1 MFTSRSAELYW
12 SGKDEAFE
20 TSVERMCPPV
30 LNISAALQNATQKTG
45 QFKEG
50 IGWKFDVISHP
61 NIQIRTF
68 EFFFWK
74 TTMELELVAKE
85 SATRVEQELKR
96 TKENIMAFRENIKN
110 DLASL
115 KATSDRVQ
123 TETLK
128 MSKEYKQA
136 ADLLTSPQFV
146 QAIENAERLAVALQA
161 IQNLNQTKI
170 NFAVFGNE

>member
-1 MFTSRSAELYW
+1 
-12 SGKDEAFE
+12 
-20 TSVERMCPPV
+20 
-30 LNISAALQNATQKTG
+30 
-45 QFKEG
+45 
-50 IGWKFDVISHP
+50 
-61 NIQIRTF
+61 
-68 EFFFWK
+68 
-74 TTMELELVAKE
+74 MELELVAKE
-85 SATRVEQELKR
+85 SAARVEQELKR
-96 TKENIMAFRENIKN
+96 TKENVMAFRENIKN

>member
-1 MFTSRSAELYW
+1 MFTSRAAEFYW
-12 SGKDEAFE
+12 AGKTEAFE
-20 TSVERMCPPV
+20 TVLDNMCPPV
-30 LNISAALQNATQKTG
+30 LDLSKVMELASVRTG

-50 IGWKFDVISHP
+50 ISWREDIVTHP
-61 NIQIRTF
+61 KVQIASL

-74 TTMELELVAKE
+74 RTMEIEIVARE

-96 TKENIMAFRENIKN
+96 TKENLMAFRENIKN

-115 KATSDRVQ
+115 KASSERVQ

-146 QAIENAERLAVALQA
+146 QAIENAERLATALTA
-161 IQNLNQTKI
+161 IQKLNQTKI

>member
-1 MFTSRSAELYW
+1 MFTSRAAEFYW
-12 SGKDEAFE
+12 AEKTEAFE
-20 TSVERMCPPV
+20 TALDRMCPAV
-30 LNISAALQNATQKTG
+30 LDLSKVMELATVRTG

-50 IGWKFDVISHP
+50 ICWKYEDITHP
-61 NIQIRTF
+61 KVQIASL

-74 TTMELELVAKE
+74 ITMEIEIVAKE

-96 TKENIMAFRENIKN
+96 TKENLVAFRENIKN

-115 KATSDRVQ
+115 KASSDRVQ

-146 QAIENAERLAVALQA
+146 QAIENAERLATALTA
-161 IQNLNQTKI
+161 IQKLNQTKI